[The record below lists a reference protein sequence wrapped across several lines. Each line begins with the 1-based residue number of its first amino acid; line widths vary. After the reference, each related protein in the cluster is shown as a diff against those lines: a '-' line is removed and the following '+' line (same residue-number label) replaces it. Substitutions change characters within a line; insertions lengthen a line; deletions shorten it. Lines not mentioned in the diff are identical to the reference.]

1 MMYLSIIIPAYNEAQ
16 RIKWSLSKI
25 DEFLCSKNYD
35 YEVIIVDDGSTDKTI
50 NEALRS
56 RLDKRKKLKIIKN
69 DMNRGKGYSVKRG
82 ILNSHGE
89 FLLISDADLS
99 TPIEELD
106 KLFHCI
112 NNGYDIVI
120 GSRSVADSDVQ
131 IHQSWYRE
139 KMGKVFNIFVK
150 FLLLRNFNDTQCG
163 FKLLKGNVARNL
175 ALLMRIRGFCFDV
188 ELLYLARIKGYRI
201 KETGVIWRNSPQSKV
216 KIISSSSTMF
226 LDLFKIKLMHK

>member
-1 MMYLSIIIPAYNEAQ
+1 MYLSIIIPAYNEAKK
-16 RIKWSLSKI
+16 IKSTLSKI
-25 DEFLCSKNYD
+25 DEFISSKNYD

-50 NEALRS
+50 DEALKS
-56 RLDKRKKLKIIKN
+56 RLDKGKKLKIIKN
-69 DMNRGKGYSVKRG
+69 DINRGKGYSVKRG
-82 ILNSHGE
+82 ILNSQGE

-106 KLFHCI
+106 KLFHYI

-120 GSRSVADSDVQ
+120 GSRSVVDSDVQ
-131 IHQSWYRE
+131 IHQPWYRE

-150 FLLLRNFNDTQCG
+150 FLLLINFHDTQCG
-163 FKLLKGNVARNL
+163 FKLLKGNVARDL
-175 ALLMRIRGFCFDV
+175 ALLMKIRDFCFDV
-188 ELLYLARIKGYRI
+188 ELLYLAKIKGYRT

-226 LDLFKIKLMHK
+226 LDLFKIKHMHK